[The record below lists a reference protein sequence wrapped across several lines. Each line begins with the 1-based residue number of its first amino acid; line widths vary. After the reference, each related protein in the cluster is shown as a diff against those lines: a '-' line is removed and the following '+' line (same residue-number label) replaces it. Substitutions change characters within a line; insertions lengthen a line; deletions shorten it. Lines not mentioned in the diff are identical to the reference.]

1 MKYFKK
7 KFGNNGAEATFYLQE
22 PNKEIDIN
30 RKSPVL
36 IIVPGGA
43 YLWTSWREEEPIA
56 LEFLG
61 KGFSCVVA
69 QYATEGIDFYDG
81 KHNYSREPVSAFP
94 NPLIDL
100 AKIIAYVRDNA
111 EEWSLDT
118 NSVNVI
124 GFSAGGNLTAQL
136 GVYWKTQ
143 WLEKL
148 VKRSSLQYRPNSI
161 CLSYGAPHMVLN
173 SQEKDYYRQTK
184 RMATSEMISYATLGN
199 DQSMD
204 RIRLVNMINTV
215 TEDVPPTFIWH
226 TMEDPYVP
234 VSSALSFAT
243 QLEQN
248 LVPFEL
254 HIYQKGKHGLA
265 LADLRTDSKRDRSQS
280 NEQAATWKRLY
291 LGWLKENGLV
301 NLF

>member
-7 KFGNNGAEATFYLQE
+7 NIGSNGAQATFYLQE

-36 IIVPGGA
+36 VIVPGGA

-69 QYATEGIDFYDG
+69 QYGTEGLDFYDG
-81 KHNYSREPVSAFP
+81 QHDYSKEPNSSFP
-94 NPLIDL
+94 NPLVDL
-100 AKIIAYVRDNA
+100 AKILAYIRENADEWALDN
-111 EEWSLDT
+111 D
-118 NSVNVI
+118 SVNVM

-136 GVYWKTQ
+136 GTYWHTN

-148 VKRSSLQYRPNSI
+148 VGKNKNEYKPNSI
-161 CLSYGAPHMVLN
+161 CLSYGASHMVM
-173 SQEKDYYRQTK
+173 SPEKDHYKQTK
-184 RMATSEMISYATLGN
+184 KLSRPNMINYATLGHN
-199 DQSMD
+199 QSPE
-204 RIRLVNMINTV
+204 RVKLVNMVDAV
-215 TEDVPPTFIWH
+215 TKNVPPTFIWH

-234 VSSALSFAT
+234 IASALHFAE
-243 QLEQN
+243 QLEEK

-265 LADLRTDSKRDRSQS
+265 LADLRTDSKKDRSQS
-280 NEQAATWKRLY
+280 NKQAATWKQLY
-291 LGWLKENGLV
+291 IGWLKENRLI